1 MAGFSLTAL
10 VRKAPFLAA
19 VNAKEKA
26 LQAVISALRHKRKI
40 NLSTTECF
48 FKLSHSR

>member
-26 LQAVISALRHKRKI
+26 LQAVISAQTQEENKF
-40 NLSTTECF
+40 EYY
-48 FKLSHSR
+48 